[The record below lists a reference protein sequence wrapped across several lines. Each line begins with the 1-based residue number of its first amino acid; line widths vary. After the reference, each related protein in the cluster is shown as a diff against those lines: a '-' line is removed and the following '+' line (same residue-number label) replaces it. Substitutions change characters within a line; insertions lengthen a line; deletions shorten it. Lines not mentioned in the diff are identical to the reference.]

1 MRAVPCFRQVLQA
14 DACQPS
20 QPSGRVG
27 ELCQA
32 DDALAIGHLGGPEQR
47 PALNQDSQPGPG
59 GMKAG
64 IERNAHADGS
74 VVGHGTSPRVEHRS
88 RSGSKVPSM
97 QTEGRQLKPKYL
109 SPDT

>member
-14 DACQPS
+14 DVGQPS
-20 QPSGRVG
+20 QPSGRAG
-27 ELCQA
+27 ELCHA
-32 DDALAIGHLGGPEQR
+32 DVALAIGHLGGAEQR

-74 VVGHGTSPRVEHRS
+74 VVGHGTSPQVEHRS
-88 RSGSKVPSM
+88 CSGSKVPSV
-97 QTEGRQLKPKYL
+97 
-109 SPDT
+109 